1 MNKVI
6 LFLGNESSEGTI
18 SIERVPI
25 GIRWDACKLLD
36 RFPGIPS
43 VSLELQIGRASCRE
57 RV

>member
-6 LFLGNESSEGTI
+6 LFLGKESSEGTI

-43 VSLELQIGRASCRE
+43 VSLELLLHDSSAI
-57 RV
+57 